1 MKLKIKYNAP
11 VTLSFALLSAF
22 VLFIDPVFGRK
33 ITMMWFSVPGWGEM
47 NYSDPFQYIRLFI
60 HAAGHANWNH
70 LVSNF
75 TFILL
80 LGPIL
85 EEKYRKF
92 PFLMM
97 ILITAA
103 VTGLVNLFLSPY
115 PLLGAS
121 GVVFMM
127 IILISITN
135 IKEREIPLTFILI
148 VVLFLLKEFVYSPE
162 DGISQA
168 AHIAGG
174 ICGSFFGFFSRKNN
188 GKEKLST
195 EYE

>member
-1 MKLKIKYNAP
+1 LLKLKIKYNAP
-11 VTLSFALLSAF
+11 VTLTFAFISVL
-22 VLFIDPVFGRK
+22 VLFIDPVFDRK
-33 ITMMWFSVPGWGEM
+33 LTLTWFSVPGWGAM
-47 NYSDPFQYIRLFI
+47 DFSSPFQYIRLLT

-85 EEKYRKF
+85 EEKYRRF
-92 PFLMM
+92 PFFLM
-97 ILITAA
+97 LIVTAS
-103 VTGLVNLFLSPY
+103 VTGIINIMLSPL

-121 GVVFMM
+121 GIVFMM

-135 IKEREIPLTFILI
+135 IREGEIPLTFILI
-148 VVLFLLKEFVYSPE
+148 VILFLLKEFIYSPE
-162 DGISQA
+162 DGISQT

-174 ICGSFFGFFSRKNN
+174 LCGSFFGFFYKKKKKK
-188 GKEKLST
+188 GDDL
-195 EYE
+195 

>member
-11 VTLSFALLSAF
+11 VTLTFAFLSVF
-22 VLFIDPVFGRK
+22 VLFIDPVFDRQ
-33 ITMMWFSVPGWGEM
+33 IILQWFSVPGWGEM
-47 NYSDPFQYIRLFI
+47 NFSNPFQYIRLFT
-60 HAAGHANWNH
+60 HAAGHAGWNH

-92 PFLMM
+92 PFLLM

-103 VTGLVNLFLSPY
+103 VTGIINYFPVSSP
-115 PLLGAS
+115 PFRS
-121 GVVFMM
+121 QRCCFMM

-135 IKEREIPLTFILI
+135 IRQGEIPLTFILI
-148 VVLFLLKEFVYSPE
+148 VILFLLKEFVYTPE

-174 ICGSFFGFFSRKNN
+174 ACGSVFGFFSRKN
-188 GKEKLST
+188 KPDTPLMPVAE
-195 EYE
+195 